1 MFNIFFCKSFI
12 NKLLTKN
19 IYKLQNILKYNDS
32 WNVSNYTNTSLLQ
45 KFSYNRY
52 FHPFSN

>member
-12 NKLLTKN
+12 NKLLMKN
-19 IYKLQNILKYNDS
+19 IYKLQNILKYNDT

-45 KFSYNRY
+45 KFSYNR

>member
-12 NKLLTKN
+12 NKLLMKN
-19 IYKLQNILKYNDS
+19 IYKLQNILKYNDT
-32 WNVSNYTNTSLLQ
+32 WNVSNYTNTLLLQ
-45 KFSYNRY
+45 KFSYNR